1 MKDIKTIINSY
12 SEQIIAYR
20 RHIHQN
26 PELSHQEVHTAAFI
40 AETLRKMGL
49 EPTTGV
55 GGNGV
60 IAIINGA
67 KPGKCVG
74 LRADFDALPIQETTG
89 LPFASQNAGVSH
101 SCGHDMHT
109 AMLLGAAHVL
119 LSLKD
124 EFSGCVKL
132 VFQPAEED
140 VLNCGAVPMIRDGV
154 LENPHVDAMVGQH
167 VWPQYPVG
175 TAAIRNGAMMASSDR
190 FHITVHGKS
199 SHGSAPE
206 DGIDAIVIASQI
218 ITALQTIVSRKVSPR
233 DAAVVSI
240 GTIHGGDRYN
250 VIANQVK
257 LEGTCRNLNP
267 EVRNKMP
274 ERIEQIAKGVAESM
288 GGSCDVEYFRGYSP
302 TVNDAEMAEMVHGVM
317 KEVLGDGAHVPEMSA
332 LGGEDFSFY
341 CEKVPCAFFW
351 LGVQSPDKPFYPIH
365 NGGFSPD
372 ENAIPVGIEIAV
384 RSALAFLAT
393 E

>member
-1 MKDIKTIINSY
+1 MKDIQAIIQTHF
-12 SEQIIAYR
+12 EQIVAYR

-26 PELSHQEVHTAAFI
+26 PELSHEETQTAAFI
-40 AETLRKMGL
+40 AQKLRDMGL

-60 IAIINGA
+60 TAIIQGA
-67 KPGKCVG
+67 GPGKCVG

-89 LPFASQNAGVSH
+89 LPFASQNPGVSH
-101 SCGHDMHT
+101 SCGHDMHA

-119 LSLKD
+119 LAMKD

-154 LENPHVDAMVGQH
+154 LENPKVDAMIGQH
-167 VWPQYPVG
+167 IWPQFPVG

-190 FHITVHGKS
+190 FHITVRGKN

-206 DGIDAIVIASQI
+206 DGVDAIVIASQVI
-218 ITALQTIVSRKVSPR
+218 NALQTIVSRKVSPR
-233 DAAVVSI
+233 DAAVVTI

-257 LEGTCRNLNP
+257 LEGTSRNLNP

-274 ERIEQIAKGVAESM
+274 ERITQIANGVAEAM
-288 GGSCDVEYFRGYSP
+288 GGSCEVEYFKGYSP
-302 TVNDAEMAEMVHGVM
+302 TVNDPGMF
-317 KEVLGDGAHVPEMSA
+317 EVVYGAMREVVGEGAHLPEMPA
-332 LGGEDFSFY
+332 LGGEDFSYY

-351 LGVQSPDKPFYPIH
+351 LGVQTPGQPFVPIH
-365 NGGFSPD
+365 NGGLIPD
-372 ENAIPVGIEIAV
+372 ENAMPVGIEIAV
-384 RSALAFLAT
+384 RSALAFLAK
-393 E
+393 

>member
-1 MKDIKTIINSY
+1 MKDIKSIINSY
-12 SEQIIAYR
+12 FDQIVAYR
-20 RHIHQN
+20 RHIHEN
-26 PELSHQEVHTAAFI
+26 PELSHQETETAAYI
-40 AETLRKMGL
+40 ADMLRKMGL
-49 EPTTGV
+49 EPTTGI

-60 IAIINGA
+60 TALINGV

-89 LPFASQNAGVSH
+89 LPFASKNKGVSH

-119 LSLKD
+119 LELKD
-124 EFSGCVKL
+124 EFIGCVKL

-140 VLNCGAVPMIRDGV
+140 VLNCGAAPMIADGV
-154 LENPHVDAMVGQH
+154 LESPHVDAMFGQH
-167 VWPQYPVG
+167 VWPNYPVG
-175 TAAIRNGAMMASSDR
+175 SAAVRSGAMMASSDR

-206 DGIDAIVIASQI
+206 EGIDAVVIAAQV

-274 ERIEQIAKGVAESM
+274 ERIEQIAKGVTESM
-288 GGSCDVEYFRGYSP
+288 GGSCDVEYFKGYSP
-302 TVNDAEMAEMVHGVM
+302 TVNDPALFSLVHGVM
-317 KEVLGDGAHVPEMSA
+317 KNVVGEEAHVPEMSA

-341 CEKVPCAFFW
+341 CEKVPSAFFW
-351 LGVQSPDKPFYPIH
+351 LGVQTPGEEFFPIH
-365 NGGFSPD
+365 NGSFSPN
-372 ENAIPVGIEIAV
+372 ENAMPVGIEIAV
-384 RSALAFLAT
+384 RSALTFLSK
-393 E
+393 

>member
-1 MKDIKTIINSY
+1 MKDTKAIINSY
-12 SEQIIAYR
+12 LEKIISYR
-20 RHIHQN
+20 RHIHEN
-26 PELSHQEVHTAAFI
+26 PELSHEEKSTAAFI
-40 AETLRKMGL
+40 AETLRSMGL
-49 EPTTGV
+49 TPTMGV

-60 IAIINGA
+60 TALINGA
-67 KPGKCVG
+67 KSGKCVG
-74 LRADFDALPIQETTG
+74 LRADFDALPIQEVTG
-89 LPFASQNAGVSH
+89 LPFASKNKGVSH

-119 LSLKD
+119 LELKD

-140 VLNCGAVPMIRDGV
+140 VLNCGAAPMIADGV
-154 LENPHVDAMVGQH
+154 LENPHVDAMIGQH

-175 TAAIRNGAMMASSDR
+175 SAAIRNGAMMASSDR

-206 DGIDAIVIASQI
+206 DGVDAIVIAAQV

-267 EVRNKMP
+267 KVRNLMP
-274 ERIEQIAKGVAESM
+274 ERISQIAKGVAEAL
-288 GGSCDVEYFRGYSP
+288 GGSCDIDYFKGYSP
-302 TVNDAEMAEMVHGVM
+302 TVNDPAMFNLVHGVM
-317 KEVLGDGAHVPEMSA
+317 QDVVGDKAVVPEMSA

-341 CEKVPCAFFW
+341 CEKIPCAFFW
-351 LGVQSPDKPFYPIH
+351 LGVQTPGTEFFPIH

-372 ENAIPVGIEIAV
+372 EGAIPIGIEIAV
-384 RSALAFLAT
+384 RSALKFLS

>member
-1 MKDIKTIINSY
+1 MKDIKAVINTYLDKIVS
-12 SEQIIAYR
+12 YR
-20 RHIHQN
+20 RHIHEN
-26 PELSHQEVHTAAFI
+26 PELSHEESETAAFI
-40 AETLRKMGL
+40 ANTLREMGL
-49 EPTTGV
+49 EPKTGV

-60 IAIINGA
+60 TAVING
-67 KPGKCVG
+67 KGTGKCIG
-74 LRADFDALPIQETTG
+74 LRADFDALPIQEVTG
-89 LPFASQNAGVSH
+89 LPFASKNPGVSH

-119 LSLKD
+119 LEMKD
-124 EFSGCVKL
+124 EFNGCVKL
-132 VFQPAEED
+132 IFQPAEED
-140 VLNCGAVPMIRDGV
+140 VLNCGAAPMIADGA
-154 LENPHVDAMVGQH
+154 LENPHVDAMIGQH
-167 VWPQYPVG
+167 VWPQFPVG
-175 TAAIRNGAMMASSDR
+175 YAAVRNGAMMASSDR
-190 FHITVHGKS
+190 FHITVNGKS

-206 DGIDAIVIASQI
+206 EGVDAIVIAAQI

-250 VIANQVK
+250 VIANRVK

-267 EVRNKMP
+267 AVRNLMP
-274 ERIEQIAKGVAESM
+274 ERITNIAKGVAEAM
-288 GGSCDVEYFRGYSP
+288 GGSCEVEYFKGYSP
-302 TVNDAEMAEMVHGVM
+302 TVNDPAMFELVHGVM
-317 KEVLGDGAHVPEMSA
+317 QKVIGDKTVVPEMSA

-341 CEKVPCAFFW
+341 CEKIPCAFFW
-351 LGVQSPDKPFYPIH
+351 LGVQTPGKEFYPIH

-384 RSALAFLAT
+384 RSALEFLS

>member
-1 MKDIKTIINSY
+1 MKDIKAIINSY
-12 SEQIIAYR
+12 LEEIITYR

-26 PELSHQEVHTAAFI
+26 PELSHEEVKTAAFI

-60 IAIINGA
+60 TAIINGA
-67 KPGKCVG
+67 KPGKCIG

-89 LPFASQNAGVSH
+89 LPFSSQNAGVSH

-124 EFSGCVKL
+124 DFVGCVKL

-140 VLNCGAVPMIRDGV
+140 VLNCGAAPMIRDGV
-154 LENPHVDAMVGQH
+154 LENPHVDAMIGQH

-175 TAAIRNGAMMASSDR
+175 TAAVRNGAMMASSDR

-206 DGIDAIVIASQI
+206 DGIDAVVIAAQV

-288 GGSCDVEYFRGYSP
+288 GGSCDVEYFKGYSP
-302 TVNDAEMAEMVHGVM
+302 TVNNPEMFTLVHDVM
-317 KEVLGDGAHVPEMSA
+317 KEVVGSGAHIPEMSA

-341 CEKVPCAFFW
+341 CEKVPSAFFW
-351 LGVQSPDKPFYPIH
+351 LGVQTPGQPFYPIH

-372 ENAIPVGIEIAV
+372 ENAIPIGIEIAV
-384 RSALAFLAT
+384 RSALAFLAK
-393 E
+393 

>member
-1 MKDIKTIINSY
+1 MKDIKAIISSY
-12 SEQIIAYR
+12 LDQIVTYR

-26 PELSHQEVHTAAFI
+26 PELSHDEVNTSYFI
-40 AETLRKMGL
+40 AQTLKKMGL
-49 EPTTGV
+49 QPTTGV

-60 IAIINGA
+60 TAVINGA

-74 LRADFDALPIQETTG
+74 LRADFDALPIQETTD
-89 LPFASQNAGVSH
+89 LAFASQNAGVSH

-124 EFSGCVKL
+124 EFSGSVKL

-140 VLNCGAVPMIRDGV
+140 VLDCGAVPMIRDGA
-154 LENPHVDAMVGQH
+154 LENPHVDAMIGQH
-167 VWPQYPVG
+167 VWPQYLVG
-175 TAAIRNGAMMASSDR
+175 TAAVRNGAMMASSDR

-206 DGIDAIVIASQI
+206 DGIDAIVIAAQV

-288 GGSCDVEYFRGYSP
+288 GGSCDVAYFKGYSP
-302 TVNDAEMAEMVHGVM
+302 TVNAPEMFALVHGVM
-317 KEVLGDGAHVPEMSA
+317 KEVVGDGAYVPEMSA

-341 CEKVPCAFFW
+341 CEKIPCAFFW
-351 LGVQSPDKPFYPIH
+351 LGVQTPGKPFYPIH

-372 ENAIPVGIEIAV
+372 ENAIPIGIEIAV
-384 RSALAFLAT
+384 RSALTFLAK
-393 E
+393 

>member
-1 MKDIKTIINSY
+1 MKDVKTLINSY
-12 SEQIIAYR
+12 LDKIVSYR
-20 RHIHQN
+20 RHIHEN
-26 PELSHQEVHTAAFI
+26 PELSHEETQTAAFI
-40 AETLRKMGL
+40 AETLKGMGL
-49 EPTTGV
+49 EPKMGV

-60 IAIINGA
+60 VALINGA

-74 LRADFDALPIQETTG
+74 LRADFDALPIQEVTG
-89 LPFASQNAGVSH
+89 LPFASKNDGVSH

-119 LSLKD
+119 NDLKD
-124 EFSGCVKL
+124 EFAGCVKL

-140 VLNCGAVPMIRDGV
+140 VLNCGAAPMIADGV
-154 LENPHVDAMVGQH
+154 LENPKVDAMIGQH

-175 TAAIRNGAMMASSDR
+175 SAAIRNGAMMASSDR
-190 FHITVHGKS
+190 FHITVNGKS

-206 DGIDAIVIASQI
+206 DGVDAIVIAANVI
-218 ITALQTIVSRKVSPR
+218 NALQTIVSRKVSPR
-233 DAAVVSI
+233 DAAVVTV
-240 GTIHGGDRYN
+240 GTIHGGNRYN

-267 EVRNKMP
+267 AVRNKMP
-274 ERIEQIAKGVAESM
+274 ERITQIACGVAEAM
-288 GGSCDVEYFRGYSP
+288 GGSCEVEYFKGYSP
-302 TVNDAEMAEMVHGVM
+302 TVNNPEMFEMTYEVM
-317 KEVLGDGAHVPEMSA
+317 KEVVGDKAVVPEMSA

-351 LGVQSPDKPFYPIH
+351 LGVQTPEKDFYPIH
-365 NGGFSPD
+365 NGGFDPD
-372 ENAIPVGIEIAV
+372 ENAIPIGIEIAV
-384 RSALAFLAT
+384 KSALKFLG

>member
-1 MKDIKTIINSY
+1 MKDVKALINSY
-12 SEQIIAYR
+12 LDKIVSYR
-20 RHIHQN
+20 RHIHEN
-26 PELSHQEVHTAAFI
+26 PELSHEETQTAAFI
-40 AETLRKMGL
+40 AETLKSMGL
-49 EPTTGV
+49 EPKMGV

-60 IAIINGA
+60 VALINGA
-67 KPGKCVG
+67 KPGKCVA
-74 LRADFDALPIQETTG
+74 LRADFDALPIQEVTG
-89 LPFASQNAGVSH
+89 LPFASKNDGVSH

-119 LSLKD
+119 NDLKD
-124 EFSGCVKL
+124 EFAGCVKL

-140 VLNCGAVPMIRDGV
+140 VLNCGAAPMIADGV
-154 LENPHVDAMVGQH
+154 LENPKVDAMIGQH

-175 TAAIRNGAMMASSDR
+175 SAAIRNGAMMASSDR
-190 FHITVHGKS
+190 FHITVNGKS

-206 DGIDAIVIASQI
+206 DGVDAIVIAANVI
-218 ITALQTIVSRKVSPR
+218 NALQTIVSRKVSPR
-233 DAAVVSI
+233 DAAVVTV
-240 GTIHGGDRYN
+240 GTIHGGNRYN

-267 EVRNKMP
+267 AVRNKMP
-274 ERIEQIAKGVAESM
+274 ERITQIACGVAEAM
-288 GGSCDVEYFRGYSP
+288 GGSCEVEYFKGYSP
-302 TVNDAEMAEMVHGVM
+302 TVNDPKMFEMAYGVM
-317 KEVLGDGAHVPEMSA
+317 QEVVGDKAVVPEMSA

-351 LGVQSPDKPFYPIH
+351 LGVQTPGKEFYPIH
-365 NGGFSPD
+365 NGGFDPD

-384 RSALAFLAT
+384 KSALKFLA

>member
-1 MKDIKTIINSY
+1 MADIKKIISDHLEN
-12 SEQIIAYR
+12 IISYR
-20 RHIHQN
+20 RHIHEN
-26 PELSHQEVHTAAFI
+26 PELSHNESETAAFI
-40 AETLRKMGL
+40 AKTLREIGL

-60 IAIINGA
+60 TAVIKGGKGA
-67 KPGKCVG
+67 GKCVA
-74 LRADFDALPIQETTG
+74 LRADFDALPIQESTG
-89 LPFASQNAGVSH
+89 LPFASKNEGVSH

-119 LSLKD
+119 SDIKS
-124 EFSGCVKL
+124 EFAGSVKL

-140 VLNCGAVPMIRDGV
+140 VLNCGAAPMIADGV
-154 LENPHVDAMVGQH
+154 LENPHVDAIIGQH
-167 VWPQYPVG
+167 VWPQYKVG

-206 DGIDAIVIASQI
+206 DGVDAIAIAAQI
-218 ITALQTIVSRKVSPR
+218 ITALQTIVSRQISPR

-274 ERIEQIAKGVAESM
+274 QRIESIAKGVASAM
-288 GGSCDVEYFRGYSP
+288 GGDCTVEYFRGYSP
-302 TVNDAEMAEMVHGVM
+302 TVNDPEMFKLVHETM
-317 KEVLGDGAHVPEMSA
+317 KQIIGDGAKVPEMSA

-341 CEKVPCAFFW
+341 GEKIPSAFFW
-351 LGVQSPDKPFYPIH
+351 LGVTEEGQEFFPIH
-365 NGGFSPD
+365 NGSFAPSERAVPF
-372 ENAIPVGIEIAV
+372 GIEIAV
-384 RSALAFLAT
+384 ASALNFLA

>member
-1 MKDIKTIINSY
+1 MNDVKTIIGSY
-12 SEQIIAYR
+12 LDQIIAYR

-26 PELSHQEVHTAAFI
+26 PELSHDEIKTAAFI
-40 AETLRKMGL
+40 ADTLRQMGL
-49 EPTTGV
+49 QPITGV
-55 GGNGV
+55 GGHGV
-60 IAIINGA
+60 TAVINGSR
-67 KPGKCVG
+67 PGKCVG
-74 LRADFDALPIQETTG
+74 LRADFDALPIQETTD
-89 LPFASQNAGVSH
+89 LPFASQNEGISH

-119 LSLKD
+119 LALKD
-124 EFSGCVKL
+124 EWVGCVKL
-132 VFQPAEED
+132 IFQPAEED
-140 VLNCGAVPMIRDGV
+140 VLNCGAAPMIRDGV
-154 LENPHVDAMVGQH
+154 LENPHVDAIIGQH

-175 TAAIRNGAMMASSDR
+175 AAAIRNGAMMASSDR

-206 DGIDAIVIASQI
+206 DGIDAIVIASQV

-250 VIANQVK
+250 VIANRVQ

-288 GGSCDVEYFRGYSP
+288 GGSCDVDYFKGYAP
-302 TVNDAEMAEMVHGVM
+302 TVNDPEMFTVVHDVM
-317 KEVLGDGAHVPEMSA
+317 KAVVGDKAHIPEMSA

-341 CEKVPCAFFW
+341 CEKVPSAFFW
-351 LGVQSPDKPFYPIH
+351 LGVQAPDRPFYPIH

-372 ENAIPVGIEIAV
+372 ERAMPIGIEIAV
-384 RSALAFLAT
+384 CSALAFLAK
-393 E
+393 

>member
-1 MKDIKTIINSY
+1 MKNINSVIERY
-12 SEQIIAYR
+12 LDKIISYR
-20 RHIHQN
+20 RHIHEN
-26 PELSHQEVHTAAFI
+26 PELSHEESETAAFI
-40 AETLRKMGL
+40 AKTLREMGL

-60 IAIINGA
+60 TAVINGKGA
-67 KPGKCVG
+67 GKCVG
-74 LRADFDALPIQETTG
+74 LRADFDALPIQEVTG
-89 LPFASQNAGVSH
+89 LPFASKKAGVSH

-119 LSLKD
+119 LEMRE
-124 EFSGCVKL
+124 EFSGSVKL
-132 VFQPAEED
+132 IFQPAEED
-140 VLNCGAVPMIRDGV
+140 VLNCGAAPMIANGA
-154 LENPHVDAMVGQH
+154 LENPHVDAMIGQH

-175 TAAIRNGAMMASSDR
+175 HAAIRNGAMMASSDR
-190 FHITVHGKS
+190 FHITVNGKS

-206 DGIDAIVIASQI
+206 DGVDAIVIAAQI

-250 VIANQVK
+250 VIANKVK

-267 EVRNKMP
+267 AVRNLMP
-274 ERIEQIAKGVAESM
+274 ERITSIAKGVAEAM
-288 GGSCDVEYFRGYSP
+288 GGSCEVEYFKGYSP
-302 TVNDAEMAEMVHGVM
+302 TVNDPAMFELVHGVM
-317 KEVLGDGAHVPEMSA
+317 QEVIGDKTVVPEMSA

-341 CEKVPCAFFW
+341 CEKIPCAFFW
-351 LGVQSPDKPFYPIH
+351 LGVQTPGKEFYPIH

-372 ENAIPVGIEIAV
+372 ERAIPIGIEIAV
-384 RSALAFLAT
+384 RSALEFLAK
-393 E
+393 

>member
-1 MKDIKTIINSY
+1 MKDIKSVINNYLDKIIS
-12 SEQIIAYR
+12 YR
-20 RHIHQN
+20 RHIHEN
-26 PELSHQEVHTAAFI
+26 PELSHEESETAAFI
-40 AETLRKMGL
+40 AKTLREMGL
-49 EPTTGV
+49 EPVTGI

-60 IAIINGA
+60 TAVING
-67 KPGKCVG
+67 KGPGKCVG

-89 LPFASQNAGVSH
+89 LPFASKKPGVSH

-119 LSLKD
+119 LEMKD

-140 VLNCGAVPMIRDGV
+140 VLNCGAAPMIADGV
-154 LENPHVDAMVGQH
+154 LENPHVDAMIGQH

-190 FHITVHGKS
+190 FHITVKGKS

-206 DGIDAIVIASQI
+206 DGVDAIVIAAQVI
-218 ITALQTIVSRKVSPR
+218 NALQTIVSRKVSPR

-250 VIANQVK
+250 VIANEVK

-267 EVRNKMP
+267 AVRNLMP
-274 ERIEQIAKGVAESM
+274 ERITAIAKGVAEAM
-288 GGSCDVEYFRGYSP
+288 GGSCEVEYFKGYSP
-302 TVNDAEMAEMVHGVM
+302 TVNDPEMFKLVHGVM
-317 KEVLGDGAHVPEMSA
+317 KDVIGDKAVVPEMSA

-341 CEKVPCAFFW
+341 CEKIPCAFFW
-351 LGVQSPDKPFYPIH
+351 LGVQTPESEFYPIH
-365 NGGFSPD
+365 NGGFNPSEAAVPF
-372 ENAIPVGIEIAV
+372 GIEIAV
-384 RSALAFLAT
+384 RSALEFLA

>member
-1 MKDIKTIINSY
+1 MKDIKAIINSY
-12 SEQIIAYR
+12 FDQIVAYR

-26 PELSHQEVHTAAFI
+26 PELSHEEAQTAAFI
-40 AETLRKMGL
+40 AKTLRDMGL

-55 GGNGV
+55 GGHGV
-60 IAIINGA
+60 TAVIEGTG
-67 KPGKCVG
+67 PGKCVG
-74 LRADFDALPIQETTG
+74 LRADFDALPIQETTS
-89 LPFASQNAGVSH
+89 LPFASQNTGVSH
-101 SCGHDMHT
+101 ACGHDMHT

-119 LSLKD
+119 LSVRD

-154 LENPHVDAMVGQH
+154 LENPHVDAMIGQH

-206 DGIDAIVIASQI
+206 DGVDAIVIASQVI
-218 ITALQTIVSRKVSPR
+218 NALQTIVSRQVSPR
-233 DAAVVSI
+233 DAAVVTI

-250 VIANQVK
+250 VIANSVK
-257 LEGTCRNLNP
+257 LEGTSRNLNP

-274 ERIEQIAKGVAESM
+274 GRIEQIAKGVAESM
-288 GGSCDVEYFRGYSP
+288 GGSCEVEYFKGYSP
-302 TVNDAEMAEMVHGVM
+302 TVNDPDMFELVHGVM
-317 KEVLGDGAHVPEMSA
+317 RQAIGDGANLPEMPA

-341 CEKVPCAFFW
+341 CEQIPSAFFW
-351 LGVQSPDKPFYPIH
+351 LGVQTPGQPFYPIH
-365 NGGFSPD
+365 SGGFSPD

-384 RSALAFLAT
+384 RSALAFLAK
-393 E
+393 